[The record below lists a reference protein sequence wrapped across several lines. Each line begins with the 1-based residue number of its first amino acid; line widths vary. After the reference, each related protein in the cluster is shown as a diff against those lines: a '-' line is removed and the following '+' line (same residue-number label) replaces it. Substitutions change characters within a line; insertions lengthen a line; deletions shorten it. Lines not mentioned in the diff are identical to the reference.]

1 MPNNPSI
8 ISNGKIVDNQWTIV
22 DAEHT
27 DWSHQYLIVPY
38 DVWQAN
44 QSALVDQLRNGTLGL
59 LLAGDHDLDSKHE
72 AITDFALIAIDFPAF
87 MDGRG
92 FSVARLLR
100 ERYQFTGELR
110 ATGAVIRDQLCYLQ
124 RCGFSS
130 FDLAEDIDVASAVES
145 LNDFSDGYQVSVDK
159 PTPLFRRRA

>member
-8 ISNGKIVDNQWTIV
+8 INNGKIVDNQWTIV

-27 DWSHQYLIVPY
+27 DWSQHYIIVPY
-38 DVWQAN
+38 DVWQKN
-44 QSALVDQLRNGTLGL
+44 QAALSDQLSNGTLGL
-59 LLAGDHDLDSKHE
+59 LIAGDHDIDNKHE
-72 AITDFALIAIDFPAF
+72 DVARFALIAIDFPAF

-92 FSVARLLR
+92 FSIARLLR

-110 ATGAVIRDQLCYLQ
+110 ATGAIIRDQLCYLQ